1 MYKIGEL
8 SKLSK
13 IPVKTLRYYDREGI
27 LHPDYID
34 PSTNYR
40 YYNARRL
47 SDCYRI
53 VALKELGFRL
63 SEIQKRKRSVRI
75 SREYGVG

>member
-40 YYNARRL
+40 YYNAIRL

-63 SEIQKRKRSVRI
+63 YEIQKRKRSVRI

>member
-27 LHPDYID
+27 LRPDYID

-40 YYNARRL
+40 YYNAIRL

>member
-13 IPVKTLRYYDREGI
+13 IPVKTLRYYD
-27 LHPDYID
+27 

-40 YYNARRL
+40 YYNAIRL